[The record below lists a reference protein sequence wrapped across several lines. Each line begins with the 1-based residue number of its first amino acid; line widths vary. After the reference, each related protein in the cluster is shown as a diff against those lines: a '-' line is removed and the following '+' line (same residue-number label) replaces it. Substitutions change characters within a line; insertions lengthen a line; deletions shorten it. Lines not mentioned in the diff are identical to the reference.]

1 MAQRGEAGARLL
13 AVLAR
18 VQRARRHLAGQARLP
33 RTRPALHRGRGGL
46 GRVLGE
52 LGLGGRGGQ
61 QGHAHSAHAGAPRRG
76 GDFPATSRQ
85 LYFAAII
92 QLRLLNKIL
101 QIVPQPLPI
110 FLWRVGERG

>member
-1 MAQRGEAGARLL
+1 MGGEYSRLDFDREGRGLVAQRGEAGARLL

-33 RTRPALHRGRGGL
+33 RTRPALHRGGGGL
-46 GRVLGE
+46 GRVLGQ

-76 GDFPATSRQ
+76 GDFPATSG
-85 LYFAAII
+85 
-92 QLRLLNKIL
+92 
-101 QIVPQPLPI
+101 QIVALQQ
-110 FLWRVGERG
+110 